1 MDDDFE
7 ELGPCGARGDGDLII
22 ADRDVERLFGGE
34 AQSVGGLNEWG
45 GRDGLGGWVLS
56 LIHISE
62 PTRQRLGG
70 WFCGLVHR
78 RVQWVHRRVGW
89 IHRRVQ
95 WIHRV
100 HRRIQWVHRRIHRR
114 VHRRIHRVHRR
125 IQRIH

>member
-45 GRDGLGGWVLS
+45 GRDGLGGWV
-56 LIHISE
+56 
-62 PTRQRLGG
+62 
-70 WFCGLVHR
+70 CGLVHR

-89 IHRRVQ
+89 IHRRVP

-114 VHRRIHRVHRR
+114 VHRRIHRIHRR
-125 IQRIH
+125 IQRNH

>member
-45 GRDGLGGWVLS
+45 GRDGLGGWV
-56 LIHISE
+56 
-62 PTRQRLGG
+62 
-70 WFCGLVHR
+70 CGLVHR
-78 RVQWVHRRVGW
+78 RVQWVHRRVQW
-89 IHRRVQ
+89 VHRRVG

>member
-45 GRDGLGGWVLS
+45 GRDGLGGWV
-56 LIHISE
+56 
-62 PTRQRLGG
+62 
-70 WFCGLVHR
+70 CGLVHR
-78 RVQWVHRRVGW
+78 RVQWVHRRIHRRVGW

-100 HRRIQWVHRRIHRR
+100 YRRIQRI
-114 VHRRIHRVHRR
+114 HRR